1 VGQHLDNFVMGP
13 QLLAREH
20 SQIQSK
26 LLANGGLGTQ
36 SIVKGKSRKLLLEKH
51 FGNKRAWDTVNRN
64 GQIVKRKVSA
74 SMKKRRLED
83 SGSRD
88 WETDE
93 DFYDRDQDKERDAR
107 PLLRIKKSHWS
118 ESEAE
123 SSEEDDDV
131 DEASFEEQEE
141 EETEASG

>member
-1 VGQHLDNFVMGP
+1 
-13 QLLAREH
+13 
-20 SQIQSK
+20 
-26 LLANGGLGTQ
+26 
-36 SIVKGKSRKLLLEKH
+36 
-51 FGNKRAWDTVNRN
+51 
-64 GQIVKRKVSA
+64 
-74 SMKKRRLED
+74 MKKRRLED